1 MNKTTKKIAICYFG
15 MTRSTKYIYQSHK
28 ENLYQILRNNNIE
41 YDTYM
46 HTWETLNNTNLIWYK
61 DCNIPVDYEEYKL
74 LDIDFYNIEKQND
87 FLQKIDF
94 NDYCNIELYERY
106 GDSEHEWIPQ
116 LIKNHLCALESQ
128 KRVYNMV
135 MNSKKEYDYIL
146 FIRPDVLITNEF
158 DVKWLSSFQED
169 NTDILILD
177 YDHHEGLND
186 KFSILPFHSALKYAC
201 RIDEII
207 EFRKHHGR
215 IVSEKYVKY
224 IINKYYP
231 KTKFIHFIM
240 KIIRP
245 DGIL

>member
-1 MNKTTKKIAICYFG
+1 MDETTKKIAICYFG

-28 ENLYQILRNNNIE
+28 ENLYQILQKNNIE

-46 HTWETLNNTNLIWYK
+46 HTWETSCNMIWNNPI
-61 DCNIPVDYEEYKL
+61 DIPIDYDEYKL
-74 LDIDFYNIEKQND
+74 LDIDYYTIENQND
-87 FLQKIDF
+87 YLQKIDF
-94 NDYCNIELYERY
+94 NDYCNIELYEMY

-135 MNSKKEYDYIL
+135 RNSKKEYDYIL

-158 DVKWLSSFQED
+158 DIKWLSYFQED

-177 YDHHEGLND
+177 YDHYDGLND
-186 KFSILPFHSALKYAC
+186 KFSILPYHSALEYAT

-207 EFRKHHGR
+207 EFRKNHGR

-224 IINKYYP
+224 IIDKYYP
-231 KTKFIHFIM
+231 KIKFINFIM

>member
-1 MNKTTKKIAICYFG
+1 MDETTKKIAICYFG

-28 ENLYQILRNNNIE
+28 ENLYQILQKNNIE

-46 HTWETLNNTNLIWYK
+46 HTWETS
-61 DCNIPVDYEEYKL
+61 CNIIWNKTIDIPIDYDEYKL
-74 LDIDFYNIEKQND
+74 LDIDCYIIENQND
-87 FLQKIDF
+87 FLQNMDF
-94 NDYCNIELYERY
+94 NDYCNTELYEIY

-158 DVKWLSSFQED
+158 DIKWLSYFQEEND
-169 NTDILILD
+169 TNIIILD
-177 YDHHEGLND
+177 YDHYDGLND
-186 KFSILPFHSALKYAC
+186 KFSILPYHSALKYAC

-207 EFRKHHGR
+207 EFRKNHGR

-224 IINKYYP
+224 IIDKYYP
-231 KTKFIHFIM
+231 KIKFIHFIM